1 MAEPT
6 VSDQF
11 IEYLK
16 RVEGQSGLQPEG
28 HYVPAAS
35 LEGGSPTIGYG
46 HKLGPGEHV
55 ESMGQESAIALLKDD
70 ARYAELLA
78 RRRVDSAFGEGIFGA
93 MDANRR
99 RMLTDFAFNLGPS
112 FADKFPK
119 LTRAIV
125 ENDLETARNESRRYY
140 SSPNST
146 KPIELT
152 HRNDLF
158 LKTFLPHTAAAE
170 GGL

>member
-78 RRRVDSAFGEGIFGA
+78 RRRVDSAFG
-93 MDANRR
+93 D
-99 RMLTDFAFNLGPS
+99 
-112 FADKFPK
+112 
-119 LTRAIV
+119 
-125 ENDLETARNESRRYY
+125 
-140 SSPNST
+140 
-146 KPIELT
+146 ELT